1 MTECI
6 AQLSLDFHPTVPI
19 TVAFDAPQIS
29 SDGGVVLL
37 RQMDERLEL
46 SERLAALLPDER
58 EARKVRHARREQV
71 RQRLYQIALGYADC
85 NDADRLRHD
94 PLLKSVCDRTP
105 QGGGLSSQPT
115 LSRLENAVDARTL
128 RTVLREIEE
137 QYVRSF
143 TQAPEVIVLDID
155 STDDPTHGQQQLSCF
170 HGYYD
175 QHMYHP
181 FLIFDGESGQ
191 LVSAVLRPGNAHA
204 ARGAMGVLRRI
215 IGCLKQRFP
224 HVQIVVRGDSAFA
237 VPRLLRMLEEAER
250 EWGGI
255 AYVFGLA
262 QNAVLLRQGAAALAE
277 ARARCGSSGS
287 PVQYFDAF
295 AYGAE
300 SWPQARHVVMKAEIT
315 TQGENPRFVVTSLT
329 EFAPALLYHAY
340 CERGQCE
347 NFIKDFKNALQAD
360 RLSCHTFAANF
371 FRLLEHAAAY
381 VLLHAL
387 RTQVASL
394 APRLGRTQ
402 FDTLRLS
409 LLKVAAIVSHSARR
423 LLVRLPHAFP
433 LTALFRQLAQT
444 LAAPPLLSSA

>member
-6 AQLSLDFHPTVPI
+6 SQLRLGFHPALPV

-37 RQMDERLEL
+37 RQMDDRLGL

-58 EARKVRHARREQV
+58 DPAKVKHERREQV
-71 RQRLYQIALGYADC
+71 RQRLYQIALGYADG

-94 PLLKSVCDRTP
+94 PLLKSACDRTP
-105 QGGGLSSQPT
+105 QASGLSSQPT
-115 LSRLENAVDARTL
+115 LSRLENAVDGRTL
-128 RTVLREIEE
+128 RAVLGQVEE
-137 QYVRSF
+137 QYVTSF
-143 TQAPEVIVLDID
+143 THPPEVIVLDID

-181 FLIFDGESGQ
+181 LLIFDGESGQ

-204 ARGAMGVLRRI
+204 ARGAMGVLRRLI
-215 IGCLKQRFP
+215 RRLKQRFP
-224 HVQIVVRGDSAFA
+224 TVQIVVRGDSAFA
-237 VPRLLRMLEEAER
+237 VPRLMTLLEALDR
-250 EWGGI
+250 ELGGI

-262 QNAVLLRQGAAALAE
+262 QNAALLRQGANALAE
-277 ARARCGSSGS
+277 AHARFAATRHS
-287 PVQYFDAF
+287 VQHFDAF
-295 AYGAE
+295 TYAAE
-300 SWPQARHVVMKAEIT
+300 SWPHPRHVVMKAEVT
-315 TQGENPRFVVTSLT
+315 EQGDNPRFVVTSLYG
-329 EFAPALLYHAY
+329 FAPRLLYHAY

-360 RLSCHTFAANF
+360 RLSCCTFAANF

-387 RTQVASL
+387 RAQVAPL
-394 APRLGRTQ
+394 APRLGRAQ

-409 LLKVAAIVSHSARR
+409 LLKVAALVSYSTRR

-433 LTALFRQLAQT
+433 LAALFRRLALT
-444 LAAPPLLSSA
+444 LAAPPVLSSA